1 MELSPKL
8 IGETIKQLRNEKG
21 LTQDVLSGLA
31 GIARSHLAMIE
42 NGSKKANLETLC
54 KIASALNMKPSELTK
69 KIECFTEDIS

>member
-1 MELSPKL
+1 MELGPKL
-8 IGETIKQLRNEKG
+8 IGNTIKQLRKEKG

-54 KIASALNMKPSELTK
+54 KIASALNMRPSDLIK
-69 KIECFTEDIS
+69 QAEDSSKHEV